1 MAKNIPDKINDFNV
15 YEDGDRL
22 IGIGEEVTLPDIEM
36 MSETVR
42 VPGGEVDSP
51 TIGQF
56 AAGQVEIPFQ
66 SLTPDTFN
74 LMNPLKSVNITL
86 RASQQEMD
94 GNGDIVFTG
103 IRAVFRGRPKTLTAG
118 SIKKGSGTGTSLA
131 IEWTY
136 YMLEIGG
143 RKVVE
148 IDKLNSVFK
157 INGTDIL
164 AQTKRLC

>member
-15 YEDGDRL
+15 YDDGERL

-36 MSETVR
+36 MSESVI

-56 AAGQVEIPFQ
+56 TSGQVEIPFQ
-66 SLTPDTFN
+66 SLTQDLFSM
-74 LMNPLKSVNITL
+74 MNPLRSVNITL

-94 GNGDIVFTG
+94 GSGNIVFTG
-103 IRAVFRGRPKTLTAG
+103 LRAVFRGRPKTLAAG
-118 SIKKGSGTGTSLA
+118 SVKKGSGTGTSLS

-136 YMLEIGG
+136 YMLEIDGK
-143 RKVVE
+143 KVIE

-157 INGTDIL
+157 INGEDIL
-164 AQTKRLC
+164 AQSKQLC

>member
-15 YEDGDRL
+15 YDDAEKL

-36 MSETVR
+36 LSETVR
-42 VPGGEVDSP
+42 VAGGEVDSP

-56 AAGQVEIPFQ
+56 TSSQVEIPFQ
-66 SLTPDTFN
+66 SLTANTFN
-74 LMNPLKSVNITL
+74 MYNPLKAKNITL

-94 GNGDIVFTG
+94 GNGNIVFTG
-103 IRAVFRGRPKTLTAG
+103 IRVVFRGRPKTLTSG
-118 SIKKGSGTGTSLA
+118 SVKKGSGTGTSLA

-143 RKVVE
+143 KKVVE
-148 IDKLNSVFK
+148 IDKLNGVFK
-157 INGTDIL
+157 INGVDIL
-164 AQTKRLC
+164 AQSKSLC

>member
-15 YEDGDRL
+15 YQDGDKL

-36 MSETVR
+36 MSESVI

-56 AAGQVEIPFQ
+56 ASGQVEIPFQ
-66 SLTPDTFN
+66 SLTKDTFD

-94 GNGDIVFTG
+94 GNGDVVFTG

-136 YMLEIGG
+136 YLLEIGG
-143 RKVVE
+143 KKVVE

-157 INGTDIL
+157 INGVDIL
-164 AQTKRLC
+164 ARTKKLC

>member
-15 YEDGDRL
+15 YADGDRL

-36 MSETVR
+36 LSETVR

-56 AAGQVEIPFQ
+56 ASGQVEIPFQ
-66 SLTPDTFN
+66 SFVQDTFDM
-74 LMNPLKSVNITL
+74 LNPLKSVNITL
-86 RASQQEMD
+86 RASQQEMN
-94 GNGDIVFTG
+94 GSGDIVFKG
-103 IRAVFRGRPKTLTAG
+103 VRAVFRGRPKTLSAG
-118 SIKKGSGTGTSLA
+118 SIKKGSGTGTSLS

-136 YMLEIGG
+136 YLLELDGK
-143 RKVVE
+143 KVVE

-157 INGTDIL
+157 VNGADIL
-164 AQTKRLC
+164 AQTKKLC

>member
-15 YEDGDRL
+15 YRDGDKL

-36 MSETVR
+36 MSESVI

-56 AAGQVEIPFQ
+56 ASSQVEIPFQ
-66 SLTPDTFN
+66 SLTRDTFD

-94 GNGDIVFTG
+94 GNGNIVFTG

-118 SIKKGSGTGTSLA
+118 SIKKGAGTGTSLA

-136 YMLEIGG
+136 YLLEIASK
-143 RKVVE
+143 KVVE

-157 INGTDIL
+157 INGADIL
-164 AQTKRLC
+164 ANTKKLC

>member
-36 MSETVR
+36 MSESVI

-56 AAGQVEIPFQ
+56 ASGQVEIPFQ
-66 SLTPDTFN
+66 SLTADAFR

-86 RASQQEMD
+86 RASQQELD
-94 GNGDIVFTG
+94 GNGNIVFIG
-103 IRAVFRGRPKTLTAG
+103 IRAVFRGRPKKLSAG
-118 SIKKGSGTGTSLA
+118 SVKKGSGTGSGLS

-136 YMLEIGG
+136 YLLEIDGK
-143 RKVVE
+143 KVIE
-148 IDKLNSVFK
+148 IDKINSVFK
-157 INGTDIL
+157 INGVDIL
-164 AQTKRLC
+164 AQSKQLC

>member
-15 YEDGDRL
+15 YDDGNRL
-22 IGIGEEVTLPDIEM
+22 VGIGEEVTLPDIEM
-36 MSETVR
+36 MSETVIE
-42 VPGGEVDSP
+42 PGGEVDSP

-56 AAGQVEIPFQ
+56 ASGQVEIPFQ
-66 SLTPDTFN
+66 SLTQGTFDM
-74 LMNPLKSVNITL
+74 MNPLKAVNLTL

-94 GNGDIVFTG
+94 GNGNIVFVG

-118 SIKKGSGTGTSLA
+118 SIKKGSGTGTSIA

-136 YMLEIGG
+136 YMLEIDGK
-143 RKVVE
+143 KVVE

-157 INGTDIL
+157 VNGIDIL
-164 AQTKRLC
+164 AQSKRLC

>member
-15 YEDGDRL
+15 YEDGDKL

-36 MSETVR
+36 MSESVI

-56 AAGQVEIPFQ
+56 ASGQVEIPFQ
-66 SLTPDTFN
+66 SLTQDTFD
-74 LMNPLKSVNITL
+74 LLNPLKSVNITL

-94 GNGDIVFTG
+94 GNGDVVFTG

-118 SIKKGSGTGTSLA
+118 SIKKGSGTGTSIA

-136 YMLEIGG
+136 YLLEINSK
-143 RKVVE
+143 KVVE

-157 INGTDIL
+157 INGVDIL
-164 AQTKRLC
+164 ARTKKLC

>member
-15 YEDGDRL
+15 YDDGERL

-36 MSETVR
+36 MSESVI

-56 AAGQVEIPFQ
+56 TSGQVEIPFQ
-66 SLTPDTFN
+66 SLTQDLFSM
-74 LMNPLKSVNITL
+74 MNPLRSVNITL

-94 GNGDIVFTG
+94 GSGNIVFTG
-103 IRAVFRGRPKTLTAG
+103 LRAVFRGRPKTLATG
-118 SIKKGSGTGTSLA
+118 SVKKGSGTGTSLS

-136 YMLEIGG
+136 YMLEIDGK
-143 RKVVE
+143 KVIE

-157 INGTDIL
+157 INGEDIL
-164 AQTKRLC
+164 AQSKQLC

>member
-36 MSETVR
+36 LSESVI

-56 AAGQVEIPFQ
+56 ASGQVEIPFQ
-66 SLTPDTFN
+66 SLTADMFN
-74 LMNPLKSVNITL
+74 LMNPLRSVNITL

-94 GNGDIVFTG
+94 GNGNIEFTG
-103 IRAVFRGRPKTLTAG
+103 IRAVFRGRPKTLAAG
-118 SIKKGSGTGTSLA
+118 SIKKGSGTGTSLS

-136 YMLEIGG
+136 YLLEIGG
-143 RKVVE
+143 KKVIE
-148 IDKLNSVFK
+148 IDKINSVFK
-157 INGTDIL
+157 INGVDIL
-164 AQTKRLC
+164 AQSKQLC

>member
-36 MSETVR
+36 LSETVI

-56 AAGQVEIPFQ
+56 ASGQVEIPFQ
-66 SLTPDTFN
+66 SLTEDIFG
-74 LMNPLKSVNITL
+74 LMNPLKSTNITL
-86 RASQQEMD
+86 RASQQEMN
-94 GNGDIVFTG
+94 GNGDIVFRG
-103 IRAVFRGRPKTLTAG
+103 IRAVFRGRPKTLTPG
-118 SIKKGSGTGTSLA
+118 SIKKGSGTSTTLA

-136 YMLEIGG
+136 YLLELDG
-143 RKVVE
+143 KKMVE

-157 INGTDIL
+157 INGIDIL
-164 AQTKRLC
+164 ARSKSLC

>member
-15 YEDGDRL
+15 YDDGNRL

-36 MSETVR
+36 MSESVI

-56 AAGQVEIPFQ
+56 ASGQVEIPFQ
-66 SLTPDTFN
+66 SLTKDAFGM
-74 LMNPLKSVNITL
+74 MNPLKAVNITL

-94 GNGDIVFTG
+94 GDGNIVFTG
-103 IRAVFRGRPKTLTAG
+103 VRAVFRGRPKTLTAG
-118 SIKKGSGTGTSLA
+118 SIKKGSGTGTSIA

-136 YMLEIGG
+136 YLLEIDGK
-143 RKVVE
+143 KVIE

-157 INGTDIL
+157 VNGIDIL
-164 AQTKRLC
+164 AQSKRLC